1 MLAQSDLSEN
11 LSEWTDWIPA
21 FSAVLV
27 TLLLIVAMRFLL
39 RKKSTKDEAETHFRT
54 QLVTIGLVLL
64 GLLAVIFLLPD
75 GSDSDLAF
83 SLFGLIVTGALA
95 ISSQSI
101 IANAMAGIMLRSVSS
116 FKPGDFIEVADQM
129 GRVTERDLFHT
140 EIQTADRDLVTLPN
154 SIMVNQPV
162 RVVRASGT
170 IVSATASLG
179 YDVSRHVL
187 EDLFVGAAESAG
199 LLEPFVQVL
208 ELGDYSVNYRI
219 AGFLEDPR
227 TLLATRSRL
236 RGAILDTLHQADIEI
251 MSPMFVGRRDTSD
264 DPLIPDKDGPSIS
277 SQTRRTAESRVFD
290 KAEAASKLDD
300 TRRKLVEAEENLD
313 LLKLEVHN
321 EDLETAERAER
332 AVGRAERRIDNL
344 NKRIDQLTEAQLEE

>member
-1 MLAQSDLSEN
+1 M
-11 LSEWTDWIPA
+11 
-21 FSAVLV
+21 
-27 TLLLIVAMRFLL
+27 
-39 RKKSTKDEAETHFRT
+39 
-54 QLVTIGLVLL
+54 
-64 GLLAVIFLLPD
+64 
-75 GSDSDLAF
+75 
-83 SLFGLIVTGALA
+83 
-95 ISSQSI
+95 
-101 IANAMAGIMLRSVSS
+101 
-116 FKPGDFIEVADQM
+116 
-129 GRVTERDLFHT
+129 
-140 EIQTADRDLVTLPN
+140 
-154 SIMVNQPV
+154 
-162 RVVRASGT
+162 
-170 IVSATASLG
+170 
-179 YDVSRHVL
+179 
-187 EDLFVGAAESAG
+187 
-199 LLEPFVQVL
+199 
-208 ELGDYSVNYRI
+208 NYRI

-227 TLLATRSRL
+227 KLLATRSRL

-251 MSPMFVGRRDTSD
+251 MSPMFVGRRTTPD